1 MYMWPSSCEAV
12 YLLPVEPTGNRTLSQ
27 SQVVRS
33 DRCCARYVVSFFLFA
48 ILFTESAGHNRL
60 GWLIATTLGSRHY
73 HYQSANCA
81 RCQRI
86 RLLQF
91 THNGGLAI
99 HNWSLTMWPYCSHFL
114 VTRTKKISNFQKE
127 RALKKMHQVQHG
139 VCAIC
144 CYVISFRDSFWSLLL
159 SGLMAKVA
167 ERAIHLRDARKW
179 ALEVRFY
186 LSSFAKLY
194 RKTLYSYCSSVAT
207 TAAKRDCFCW
217 IMAAKGR
224 PKRHKS

>member
-1 MYMWPSSCEAV
+1 MYILSGYLHMYMWPSSCEAV

-99 HNWSLTMWPYCSHFL
+99 HNWSLTM
-114 VTRTKKISNFQKE
+114 
-127 RALKKMHQVQHG
+127 
-139 VCAIC
+139 
-144 CYVISFRDSFWSLLL
+144 
-159 SGLMAKVA
+159 
-167 ERAIHLRDARKW
+167 
-179 ALEVRFY
+179 
-186 LSSFAKLY
+186 
-194 RKTLYSYCSSVAT
+194 
-207 TAAKRDCFCW
+207 
-217 IMAAKGR
+217 
-224 PKRHKS
+224 